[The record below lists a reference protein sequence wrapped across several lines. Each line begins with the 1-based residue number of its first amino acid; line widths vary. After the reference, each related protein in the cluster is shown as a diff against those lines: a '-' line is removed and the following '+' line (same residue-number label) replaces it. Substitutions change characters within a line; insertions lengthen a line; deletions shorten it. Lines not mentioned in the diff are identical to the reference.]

1 MASKLINALKAL
13 GPGFIIA
20 AVVLG
25 PGSITTASK
34 IGSVY
39 GYALLWVIVFAA
51 IGMGM
56 FTTMAGRFGVSH
68 EKSILQAIAETYG
81 RWFAILIGVAAFMA
95 ATSFQFGNNLGV
107 ATAMKALTGTP
118 DYVWPLLFT
127 PLGLL
132 LVFFTKNLYKVLEK
146 LIMVLVSVMI
156 LAFLAN
162 LFFAKPNLLAMFKGF
177 IPLSAPSS
185 AFNEMAAL
193 VGTTFVLHAC
203 LYQAYLVQDKGWTRD
218 DLKHGMRDTIMGIGI
233 LAIIT
238 TLVITT
244 SAAALHPQGIEV
256 KSAADMAIQLEKL
269 FGPYA
274 KWIFSLGLWA
284 AAFSSLVVNA
294 IMAGGLLSDGL
305 GLGRTMQDKAPKI
318 FTALTMVI
326 GMVIAVFFKGDIVY
340 ALILAQASSLFGVPA
355 IGIGLFLLMNNK
367 KVMGDLRNTVSQ
379 NVIAIFGLILICA
392 MVYLMWSRLVGYL
405 GNFIN

>member
-1 MASKLINALKAL
+1 VPSKVVNALKAL

-25 PGSITTASK
+25 PGSITTASR

-51 IGMGM
+51 IGMGT

-68 EKSILQAIAETYG
+68 EKSILQAIAENYG
-81 RWFAILIGVAAFMA
+81 RWFAVLIGVAAFAA

-118 DYVWPLLFT
+118 EYVWPLIFT

-146 LIMVLVSVMI
+146 MIMILVSVMI

-162 LFFAKPNLLAMFKGF
+162 LLFAKPNLFAFFKGF

-203 LYQAYLVQDKGWTRD
+203 LYHSYLVQDKGWTRS
-218 DLKHGMRDTIMGIGI
+218 DLKHGMRDTVMGIII
-233 LAIIT
+233 LAGVT
-238 TLVITT
+238 GLVITT
-244 SAAALHPQGIEV
+244 SAAALYPEGIMV

-269 FGPYA
+269 FGPFA
-274 KWIFSLGLWA
+274 KYIFSFGLWA

-305 GLGRTMQDKAPKI
+305 GLGRSMQEKAPKI
-318 FTALTMVI
+318 FTALTMII
-326 GMVIAVFFKGDIVY
+326 GMVIAVFFKGDVVY
-340 ALILAQASSLFGVPA
+340 ALILAQATSLFGVPA
-355 IGIGLFLLMNNK
+355 IGIGLFLLLNNK

-379 NVIAIFGLILICA
+379 NIIAIFGLVLICI
-392 MVYLMWSRLVGYL
+392 MVYLMWSKLLGYL
-405 GNFIN
+405 GNLL